1 MITIS
6 TKEEVE
12 KLIRYFEMDQIFYL
26 SIKKDGDG
34 RFIMDY
40 KLRQDYNPVQQT
52 RADKIL
58 RQSAFTRINI
68 VDNLKRFAEALG
80 ENKEI
85 IAFNVDFDCLVD
97 GPKAKSSMNI
107 IYGNGYVS
115 KDKEDIVKDFES
127 LFTDKL
133 NDSVPKIYQ
142 RGNGKR
148 YSHVTVE
155 EVLNYLKE
163 LL

>member
-26 SIKKDGDG
+26 SIKKDSDG

-68 VDNLKRFAEALG
+68 VENLKRFAEALG
-80 ENKEI
+80 
-85 IAFNVDFDCLVD
+85 DR
-97 GPKAKSSMNI
+97 KS
-107 IYGNGYVS
+107 
-115 KDKEDIVKDFES
+115 
-127 LFTDKL
+127 TRL
-133 NDSVPKIYQ
+133 NS
-142 RGNGKR
+142 
-148 YSHVTVE
+148 SH
-155 EVLNYLKE
+155 
-163 LL
+163 